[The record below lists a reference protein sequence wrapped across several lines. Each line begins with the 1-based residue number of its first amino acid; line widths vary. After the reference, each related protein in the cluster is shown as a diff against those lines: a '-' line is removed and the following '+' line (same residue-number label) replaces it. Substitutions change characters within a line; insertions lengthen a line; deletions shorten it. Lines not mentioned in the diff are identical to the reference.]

1 VATNAPPPFSNRPP
15 GASPCE
21 GSGGSALSR
30 TVRVN
35 GDERTLRGAPE
46 AALDALLRRD
56 LGLKSVLHG
65 CEGGACGSCRV
76 IVDGYLV
83 ASCKY
88 PLERVR
94 DGASIDTAEGLQG
107 DRRVRK
113 VLRAFVSERDTR
125 CALCLGGLATAT
137 AYLER
142 SGRAHDEHAIDVTV
156 AGASCACTGRSSLKR
171 ALLEP

>member
-1 VATNAPPPFSNRPP
+1 VTTTPPPPFTNRPP
-15 GASPCE
+15 AALPPE
-21 GSGGSALSR
+21 GSGGLVLSR

-35 GDERTLRGAPE
+35 GDERTLRGAPD

-65 CEGGACGSCRV
+65 CEGGACGACRV
-76 IVDGYLV
+76 IVDGYLI
-83 ASCKY
+83 ASCNY

-107 DRRVRK
+107 DPRVRT

-125 CALCLGGLATAT
+125 CALCLGGLAA
-137 AYLER
+137 AAAHLER
-142 SGRAHDEHAIDVTV
+142 TGREHDEHAIDVTV
-156 AGASCACTGRSSLKR
+156 AGASCACTGRGSLKR